1 MTSGAIGYDAREQD
15 NFPGQDPTLP
25 NGTSRKD
32 VDDYDPPLEEEQ
44 E

>member
-1 MTSGAIGYDAREQD
+1 MREQD
-15 NFPGQDPTLP
+15 HFPGQDPTLP

-32 VDDYDPPLEEEQ
+32 VDDYDPPPNQKESEEES

>member
-1 MTSGAIGYDAREQD
+1 MREQD
-15 NFPGQDPTLP
+15 HFPGQDPTLP

-32 VDDYDPPLEEEQ
+32 VDDYDPPPNQKESEGEI